1 MSYMPSQELAAYCEI
16 LAITEDE
23 IDHLLYCDH
32 PPHDYLDQIHD
43 KTLIVDDLK
52 WLIRDMQ
59 VQITFQKFNE
69 LRL

>member
-1 MSYMPSQELAAYCEI
+1 MSYTLSQELSAYCEI

-23 IDHLLYCDH
+23 IDHLLFCDH

-59 VQITFQKFNE
+59 VQITFQKFNK

>member
-1 MSYMPSQELAAYCEI
+1 MSYTPSQELAAYCEI

-43 KTLIVDDLK
+43 KTLIAEDLK
-52 WLIRDMQ
+52 WLIRNIK
-59 VQITFQKFNE
+59 VQIATDSFLKMK
-69 LRL
+69 L